1 MSRDLLVM
9 VLERRTLLGLM
20 AASLL
25 PLAGCTAT
33 GDTRR
38 RVAGG
43 EKSSGTLVGVDYTAP
58 LYNEP
63 YFVPGIRP
71 GTLPEKFQ
79 RHLVTNTTGYA
90 PGTIVVRTDQHFL
103 YLVQP
108 GGRAIRY
115 GIGIGRDGFAW
126 KGQAVIG
133 AKRTWPD
140 WHPPSEMIDRD
151 PNLRF
156 LADQSD
162 GLPGGTNNPIGA
174 RALYLYQNGRDTLYR
189 IHGTTDAESIG
200 SAVTSGCVRMLNV
213 DIIDLYERVPV
224 GAKVFV
230 L

>member
-1 MSRDLLVM
+1 MC
-9 VLERRTLLGLM
+9 LERRALLRLM

-33 GDTRR
+33 GD
-38 RVAGG
+38 
-43 EKSSGTLVGVDYTAP
+43 KHGTQNGDDKADELVGVDYTMP

-71 GTLPEKFQ
+71 DTLPKKFQ
-79 RHLVTNTTGYA
+79 RHLVADTTGYA
-90 PGTIVVRTDQHFL
+90 PGTIVVRTDRYFL
-103 YLVQP
+103 YLTQP

-115 GIGIGRDGFAW
+115 GIGIGREGFAW
-126 KGQAVIG
+126 KGQAVVG

-140 WHPPSEMIDRD
+140 WHPPSEMVDRD
-151 PNLRF
+151 PDLRIY
-156 LADQSD
+156 AGPSG
-162 GLPGGTNNPIGA
+162 GLPGGTDNPIGA

-189 IHGTTDAESIG
+189 IHGATEAESIG

-213 DIIDLYERVPV
+213 DVIDLYSRVSV
-224 GAKVFV
+224 GTKVVV